1 MLHIRVL
8 TTVTWWGDPF
18 DSNHRSYYFSQLA
31 ALQILVN
38 DTRSASATIQKYF
51 STLYKNHQINGT
63 SEQVRAASPV

>member
-38 DTRSASATIQKYF
+38 DTTSASATIQKYF
-51 STLYKNHQINGT
+51 STLYKSQINGT
-63 SEQVRAASPV
+63 GEQVRAASPV